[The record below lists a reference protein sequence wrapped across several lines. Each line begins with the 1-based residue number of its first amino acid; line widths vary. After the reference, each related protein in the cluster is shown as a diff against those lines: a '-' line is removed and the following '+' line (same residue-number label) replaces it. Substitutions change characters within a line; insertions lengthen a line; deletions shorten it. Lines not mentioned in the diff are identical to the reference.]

1 MATAQGAPSRG
12 GTLLR
17 IKLPEG
23 RAANLIVYVIRRLLW
38 MIPVL
43 FFVIL
48 ITFTLM
54 HFTPGS
60 PWDANTKLKPDAIR
74 LLNEK
79 YGLNE
84 PAPVQFGKYLLAIIH
99 FDFGTSL
106 IGQGQTVSGMIAL
119 GWPYTFTIGALA
131 FAVVTVFGVGLGV
144 LAALRQNSMV
154 DYVALT
160 LATIGASTPNFVV
173 GIVLIVV
180 FSLGL
185 YHLTQ
190 GNFLLPAGGF
200 GFDDRLIMP
209 VVTLAFLPMAF
220 IARLTR
226 ASTLETL
233 RQDFV
238 RTAWAKGLAGRK
250 VVMGHVLRN
259 SLIPVVTALGP
270 TFAFLITGSFVVER
284 IFQIPG
290 IGRLFVTSIQG
301 RDYPVI
307 LGTTIL
313 FAVII
318 ALANLVVDVLYV
330 FIDPRVRLID

>member
-12 GTLLR
+12 GTLLG

-23 RAANLIVYVIRRLLW
+23 RAASLIVYVIRRLLW

-48 ITFTLM
+48 ITFVLM
-54 HFTPGS
+54 HNTPGS

-84 PAPVQFGKYLLAIIH
+84 PLPVQFGKYMLAILH

-106 IGQGQTVSGMIAL
+106 IGQGQTVTGMIGL
-119 GWPYTFTIGALA
+119 GLPYTVTIGALA
-131 FAVVTVFGVGLGV
+131 FLVVTIGGVGLGV
-144 LAALRQNSMV
+144 IAAMRQNSMV
-154 DYVALT
+154 DYLALS

-200 GFDDRLIMP
+200 GLDDRLIMP
-209 VVTLAFLPMAF
+209 VVTLAFLPLAY

-238 RTAWAKGLAGRK
+238 RTAWAKGLTGRK
-250 VVMGHVLRN
+250 VVAGHVLRN

-307 LGTTIL
+307 LGTTIF
-313 FAVII
+313 FAVVI
-318 ALANLVVDVLYV
+318 ALANLVVDILYV
-330 FIDPRVRLID
+330 FIDPRVRLVD